1 MKTSMMTLSK
11 NLMNTMPTEQSL
23 AYEAKM
29 HFCYLELQ
37 KWKHYL
43 CHKRTVE
50 EVETALAATTSLL
63 QEIKDLEDKIY
74 NENIPEYDD
83 PLI

>member
-1 MKTSMMTLSK
+1 MSI
-11 NLMNTMPTEQSL
+11 EQSL
-23 AYEAKM
+23 SFEVKRQ
-29 HFCYLELQ
+29 FCYLELD

-43 CHKRTVE
+43 CDKRKLD
-50 EVETALAATTSLL
+50 EVEVAIAATTSLIT
-63 QEIKDLEDKIY
+63 EIKNLDDKIY

>member
-1 MKTSMMTLSK
+1 
-11 NLMNTMPTEQSL
+11 MNTMPTEQSL
-23 AYEAKM
+23 AFEAKM
-29 HFCYLELQ
+29 QFCYLELQ

-43 CHKRTVE
+43 CYRRSIE

-63 QEIKDLEDKIY
+63 QEIKELEDKIY

>member
-1 MKTSMMTLSK
+1 MTI
-11 NLMNTMPTEQSL
+11 EQSL
-23 AYEAKM
+23 AYEFKQQ
-29 HFCYLELQ
+29 FCYQELQ

-43 CHKRTVE
+43 CQKRSME
-50 EVETALAATTSLL
+50 EVEKAIAATTSIVF
-63 QEIKDLEDKIY
+63 EIQSLENKIY

>member
-1 MKTSMMTLSK
+1 MSI
-11 NLMNTMPTEQSL
+11 EQSL
-23 AYEAKM
+23 SFEVKRQ
-29 HFCYLELQ
+29 FCYLELQ

-43 CHKRTVE
+43 CHKRSIE

-63 QEIKDLEDKIY
+63 QEIKELEDKIY

>member
-1 MKTSMMTLSK
+1 
-11 NLMNTMPTEQSL
+11 MNTMPTEQSL

-29 HFCYLELQ
+29 QFCYLELQ

-43 CHKRTVE
+43 CHKRSVE
-50 EVETALAATTSLL
+50 EVETALAATYSLL
-63 QEIKDLEDKIY
+63 DTIKDLEIKIY

>member
-1 MKTSMMTLSK
+1 MTSFK
-11 NLMNTMPTEQSL
+11 NKMPSEQSL
-23 AYEAKM
+23 AFEAKM

-43 CHKRTVE
+43 CEKRSLEQVE
-50 EVETALAATTSLL
+50 VAIAATTSLL
-63 QEIKDLEDKIY
+63 EEIKNLEDKIY

>member
-1 MKTSMMTLSK
+1 MS
-11 NLMNTMPTEQSL
+11 TEQSL
-23 AYEAKM
+23 SYEFKQK
-29 HFCYLELQ
+29 FCYQELH

-43 CHKRTVE
+43 CDKRTLE
-50 EVETALAATTSLL
+50 EVEVAIAATTSIIN
-63 QEIKDLEDKIY
+63 EIRNLEDKIY

>member
-1 MKTSMMTLSK
+1 MSI
-11 NLMNTMPTEQSL
+11 EQSL
-23 AYEAKM
+23 SFEVKRQ
-29 HFCYLELQ
+29 FCYLELD

-43 CHKRTVE
+43 CDQRTLEQVE
-50 EVETALAATTSLL
+50 FAIAATTSLINK
-63 QEIKDLEDKIY
+63 IKELDDKIY

>member
-1 MKTSMMTLSK
+1 MS
-11 NLMNTMPTEQSL
+11 TEQSL
-23 AYEAKM
+23 SYEFKQQ
-29 HFCYLELQ
+29 FCYQELH

-43 CHKRTVE
+43 FEKRTLE
-50 EVETALAATTSLL
+50 EVEVAIAATTSLVT
-63 QEIKDLEDKIY
+63 EIKNLEDKIY

>member
-1 MKTSMMTLSK
+1 MMTRLK
-11 NLMNTMPTEQSL
+11 NSMNTMPTEQSL

-29 HFCYLELQ
+29 QFCYLELQ

-43 CHKRTVE
+43 CHQRSIE

-83 PLI
+83 PLN

>member
-1 MKTSMMTLSK
+1 MS
-11 NLMNTMPTEQSL
+11 TEQSL
-23 AYEAKM
+23 SYEFKQQ
-29 HFCYLELQ
+29 FCYTELH

-43 CHKRTVE
+43 CDKRTLE
-50 EVETALAATTSLL
+50 EVEVAIAATTSIIN
-63 QEIKDLEDKIY
+63 EIRNLEDKIY

>member
-1 MKTSMMTLSK
+1 MS
-11 NLMNTMPTEQSL
+11 TEQSL
-23 AYEAKM
+23 SYEFKQQ
-29 HFCYLELQ
+29 FCYPELH

-43 CHKRTVE
+43 CEKRTLE
-50 EVETALAATTSLL
+50 EVEVAIAATTSLIN
-63 QEIKDLEDKIY
+63 EIRKLEDKIY

>member
-1 MKTSMMTLSK
+1 MKTSMMTPSK
-11 NLMNTMPTEQSL
+11 NLMNIMPTEQSL

-29 HFCYLELQ
+29 QFCYLELQ

-63 QEIKDLEDKIY
+63 QEIKELEDKIY
-74 NENIPEYDD
+74 DENIPPCDD
-83 PLI
+83 ILN

>member
-1 MKTSMMTLSK
+1 MS
-11 NLMNTMPTEQSL
+11 TEQSL
-23 AYEAKM
+23 SFEVKRQ
-29 HFCYLELQ
+29 FCYLELE

-43 CHKRTVE
+43 CDKRKLD
-50 EVETALAATTSLL
+50 EVEVAIAATTSIIN
-63 QEIKDLEDKIY
+63 EIRSLDDKIY

>member
-1 MKTSMMTLSK
+1 MT
-11 NLMNTMPTEQSL
+11 TEQSL
-23 AYEAKM
+23 SYEFKQ
-29 HFCYLELQ
+29 HFCYMELH

-43 CHKRTVE
+43 CEKRTLE
-50 EVETALAATTSLL
+50 EVEVAIAATTSIIN
-63 QEIKDLEDKIY
+63 EIRKLEDKIY

>member
-1 MKTSMMTLSK
+1 
-11 NLMNTMPTEQSL
+11 MNTMPTEQSL

-29 HFCYLELQ
+29 QFCYLELQ

-43 CHKRTVE
+43 CHQRSIE
-50 EVETALAATTSLL
+50 EVETALAATSSLL
-63 QEIKDLEDKIY
+63 QEIKELEDKIY

>member
-1 MKTSMMTLSK
+1 MS
-11 NLMNTMPTEQSL
+11 TEQSL
-23 AYEAKM
+23 SYEFKQK
-29 HFCYLELQ
+29 FCYQELH

-43 CHKRTVE
+43 CDKRTLE
-50 EVETALAATTSLL
+50 EGEVAIAATTSIIN
-63 QEIKDLEDKIY
+63 EIRNLEDKIY

>member
-1 MKTSMMTLSK
+1 
-11 NLMNTMPTEQSL
+11 MNTMPSEQSL
-23 AYEAKM
+23 AFEAKM
-29 HFCYLELQ
+29 QFCYLELQ

-43 CHKRTVE
+43 CQQRSME
-50 EVETALAATTSLL
+50 EVETALAATSSLL
-63 QEIKDLEDKIY
+63 HEIKDLEDKIY

>member
-1 MKTSMMTLSK
+1 MS
-11 NLMNTMPTEQSL
+11 NEQSL
-23 AYEAKM
+23 SYEVKRQ
-29 HFCYLELQ
+29 FCYQELE

-43 CHKRTVE
+43 CDKRKLD
-50 EVETALAATTSLL
+50 EVEIAIASTTSLL
-63 QEIKDLEDKIY
+63 TEIKLLDDKIY

>member
-1 MKTSMMTLSK
+1 
-11 NLMNTMPTEQSL
+11 MPTEQAL

-29 HFCYLELQ
+29 HFWYLELQ
-37 KWKHYL
+37 KGKHYL
-43 CHKRTVE
+43 CHKRSIE

-63 QEIKDLEDKIY
+63 QEIKNLEDKIY

>member
-1 MKTSMMTLSK
+1 MRTSTKMLMTNFK
-11 NLMNTMPTEQSL
+11 KKMPTEQSL

-29 HFCYLELQ
+29 QFCYLELQ

-43 CHKRTVE
+43 CHQRTVE

-63 QEIKDLEDKIY
+63 HEIKELEDKIY
-74 NENIPEYDD
+74 NENIPESDD

>member
-1 MKTSMMTLSK
+1 
-11 NLMNTMPTEQSL
+11 MPSEQSL
-23 AYEAKM
+23 AFEAKM

-43 CHKRTVE
+43 CEKRSLEQVE
-50 EVETALAATTSLL
+50 VAIAATTSLL
-63 QEIKDLEDKIY
+63 QEIKKLEDKIY

>member
-1 MKTSMMTLSK
+1 MKTSMKMPTTSSK
-11 NLMNTMPTEQSL
+11 KKMPTEQSL

-29 HFCYLELQ
+29 QFCYLELQ

-63 QEIKDLEDKIY
+63 QEIKELEDKIY

>member
-1 MKTSMMTLSK
+1 
-11 NLMNTMPTEQSL
+11 MPTEQSL

-29 HFCYLELQ
+29 QFCYLELQ
-37 KWKHYL
+37 KWKDYL
-43 CHKRTVE
+43 CEKRSLA
-50 EVETALAATTSLL
+50 EVENALAATTSLL
-63 QEIKDLEDKIY
+63 IEIKKLEDKIY

>member
-1 MKTSMMTLSK
+1 
-11 NLMNTMPTEQSL
+11 MPTEQSL
-23 AYEAKM
+23 AYEVKRQ
-29 HFCYLELQ
+29 FCYLELD

-43 CHKRTVE
+43 CDKRKLN
-50 EVETALAATTSLL
+50 EVEVAIAATTSLIN
-63 QEIKDLEDKIY
+63 EIRLLDDKIY